1 MAVTP
6 PLTQVLAA
14 TVDGCTLVVVPTMA
28 NFKLAPAFKQ
38 AVQAARLSD
47 SALVVVDMANCRT
60 MDSSFMG
67 TLAGLWRTAGKDGQ
81 PALVLI
87 NLGPAPA
94 ALLKGLGIDRLLK
107 IYPAGHLPDGLGDL
121 SHLTASLQPVEAER
135 NTALDLTALMYDAHE
150 TLSRVSPE
158 NLKRFQDVLAFLRE
172 DLARLQ

>member
-67 TLAGLWRTAGKDGQ
+67 TLAGLGRTAGKDGQ

-94 ALLKGLGIDRLLK
+94 ALLKGLG
-107 IYPAGHLPDGLGDL
+107 L
-121 SHLTASLQPVEAER
+121 SLIHIC
-135 NTALDLTALMYDAHE
+135 
-150 TLSRVSPE
+150 
-158 NLKRFQDVLAFLRE
+158 
-172 DLARLQ
+172 